1 MRYNGIH
8 LQMKQ
13 SKFGYCL
20 AVNVHLPLRPSL
32 EAVFHLFNLLSSV
45 ISLLIHDVG
54 SAGYEV
60 AG

>member
-1 MRYNGIH
+1 
-8 LQMKQ
+8 MKQ